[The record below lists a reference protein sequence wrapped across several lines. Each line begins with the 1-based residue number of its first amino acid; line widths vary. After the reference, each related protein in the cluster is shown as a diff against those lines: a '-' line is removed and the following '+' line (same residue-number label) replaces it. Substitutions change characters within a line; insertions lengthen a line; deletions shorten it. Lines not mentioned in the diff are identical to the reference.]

1 MNELITS
8 SLIWRS
14 FVLLAAWL
22 GRSWAGRLVAAFGRA
37 LRGSAAYRILARI
50 FCAPDPAEGSLL
62 RNTCNRLNLWLHE
75 KGGGLR
81 RLIEES
87 GAYRLHRWI
96 FTRFGSSRLSGRVL
110 RGGVT
115 GVLLFAIAAFAI
127 IDFLLRDVLGIAFL
141 ASVWDEL
148 LIIASVCWL
157 CLRTV
162 AAKNP
167 VKSRA
172 GTMDVWLAFYMLAGL
187 LLLWQTLTLVG
198 INITGYRAS
207 MQYILLFFVVLR
219 LLRGEEDL
227 FFMYRVMVLIAFAI
241 ALHGIWQFVVG
252 VEIPREWTDRAEAA
266 VRTRVF
272 SIFSNPNIM
281 AAYMILFAPMAIGMA
296 YTEKQ
301 PAMKVFYWFCG
312 ICMCLG
318 CLFTMTRAAWMALA
332 VAAVIFSL
340 IVDRKLFALML
351 AAMVAACF
359 LPFVRSRIGYLFTP
373 EFAESNARAGRG
385 KRWETGMGYL
395 DEYHKWTFGLGYG
408 IYGGAVAA
416 QNPVNPNFDYMYVDN
431 YYVKILV
438 ENGIVGLSVFL
449 SSIGA
454 LLYNGVR
461 SCAKSP
467 YKPLC
472 AGMLSGLAGIL
483 IHSYFE
489 SLWEEPYMMA
499 LFFAVAAMMIF
510 AGFFLPQK
518 AQGERSGDL

>member
-1 MNELITS
+1 MNELITN

-22 GRSWAGRLVAAFGRA
+22 RKSWAGRAVAALGR
-37 LRGSAAYRILARI
+37 LWRSSAFYGFFARI
-50 FCAPDPAEGSLL
+50 FCAPDPAEGSML
-62 RNTCNRLNLWLHE
+62 RNSLSRLNLWLHE
-75 KGGGLR
+75 KGSGLR
-81 RLIEES
+81 RLIKES
-87 GAYRLHRWI
+87 GVHRLHGKL
-96 FTRFGSSRLSGRVL
+96 FSYCGQSRILGGVFQA
-110 RGGVT
+110 GVT
-115 GVLLFAIAAFAI
+115 GLLIFAIAAFAI
-127 IDFLLRDVLGIAFL
+127 IDYLLRDVFGIAFL

-148 LIIASVCWL
+148 LIIGSVCWL
-157 CLRTV
+157 CLRTA
-162 AAKNP
+162 AAKDP
-167 VKSRA
+167 IRSRA
-172 GTMDVWLAFYMLAGL
+172 GTMDVWLGFYLLTGL
-187 LLLWQTLTLVG
+187 LLLWQTLSLVG

-219 LLRGEEDL
+219 LLRDERDL
-227 FFMYRVMVLIAFAI
+227 LLMYRIMVAIAFAI
-241 ALHGIWQFVVG
+241 ALHGIWQFVIG
-252 VEIPREWTDRAEAA
+252 VEIPREWTDRAEDA

-296 YTEKQ
+296 YASEKPVQ
-301 PAMKVFYWFCG
+301 KVLCWFCG
-312 ICMCLG
+312 ICMCVG
-318 CLFTMTRAAWMALA
+318 CLFTMSRAAWMALA
-332 VAAVIFSL
+332 VAAVLFSL

-395 DEYHKWTFGLGYG
+395 EEYHKWTFGLGYG

-416 QNPVNPNFDYMYVDN
+416 QNPVNPNFEYMYVDN

-438 ENGIVGLSVFL
+438 ENGIVGLSAFL
-449 SSIGA
+449 STMAA

-472 AGMLSGLAGIL
+472 AGMLAGLVGIL

-510 AGFFLPQK
+510 AGFFLPK
-518 AQGERSGDL
+518 KTEGEEKL

>member
-8 SLIWRS
+8 CLIWRF
-14 FVLLAAWL
+14 FVRAAAWFRGTWLGKAIAGL
-22 GRSWAGRLVAAFGRA
+22 GRLWRASAIYGFFARL
-37 LRGSAAYRILARI
+37 L
-50 FCAPDPAEGSLL
+50 CAPDPAEGSLFRRTL
-62 RNTCNRLNLWLHE
+62 DSLNLWLHR
-75 KGGGLR
+75 KGSTVR
-81 RLIEES
+81 RLMEES
-87 GAYRLHRWI
+87 GSYRLYRKI
-96 FTRFGSSRLSGRVL
+96 FSYCSESRVAGKLFE
-110 RGGVT
+110 GGVT
-115 GVLLFAIAAFAI
+115 SLLLFAIAAFAV
-127 IDFLLRDVLGIAFL
+127 IDYLLRDVLGIVFL

-148 LIIASVCWL
+148 LILGSFFWL
-157 CLRTV
+157 LLRR
-162 AAKNP
+162 AAGKDP
-167 VKSRA
+167 IQSRA
-172 GTMDVWLAFYMLAGL
+172 CTMDVYLAFYMLAGL
-187 LLLWQTLTLVG
+187 LLLWHTATLVD

-219 LLRGEEDL
+219 LLRDEKDL
-227 FFMYRVMVLIAFAI
+227 MLMYKVMVAIAFVI

-252 VEIPREWTDRAEAA
+252 VEIPREWTDRAEEG

-296 YTEKQ
+296 YACKN
-301 PAMKVFYWFCG
+301 PAGKVFYLFCG

-318 CLFTMTRAAWMALA
+318 CLFTMSRAAWMALA
-332 VAAVIFSL
+332 VVAVLFAL

-351 AAMVAACF
+351 AAGVAACF

-385 KRWETGMGYL
+385 KRWETGLGYL
-395 DEYHKWTFGLGYG
+395 EEYDKWATGLGYG
-408 IYGGAVAA
+408 IFGGAVAA

-438 ENGIVGLSVFL
+438 ENGIAGLSAFL
-449 SSIGA
+449 VSIAA

-472 AGMLSGLAGIL
+472 AGMLTGLVGIL

-499 LFFAVAAMMIF
+499 LFFAVAAMLIY
-510 AGFFLPQK
+510 AGFFLPK
-518 AQGERSGDL
+518 KIQGENRA

>member
-1 MNELITS
+1 MNELITN

-22 GRSWAGRLVAAFGRA
+22 RKSWAGRALAALGR
-37 LRGSAAYRILARI
+37 LWRGSAFYGFFARML
-50 FCAPDPAEGSLL
+50 CAPDPAEGSML
-62 RNTCNRLNLWLHE
+62 RSSLSRLNLWLHK
-75 KGGGLR
+75 KGNSLR
-81 RLIEES
+81 RLIRQS
-87 GAYRLHRWI
+87 GACRLHGKL
-96 FTRFGSSRLSGRVL
+96 FSYCGQSRLLGSVFQA
-110 RGGVT
+110 GVT
-115 GVLLFAIAAFAI
+115 GLVIFAIAAFAI
-127 IDFLLRDVLGIAFL
+127 IDYLLRDVFGIAFL
-141 ASVWDEL
+141 SSVWDEL
-148 LIIASVCWL
+148 LIIGSVCWL
-157 CLRTV
+157 LLRTV
-162 AAKNP
+162 AAKDP
-167 VKSRA
+167 IRSRM
-172 GTMDVWLAFYMLAGL
+172 GTMDVWLGFYMLAGL
-187 LLLWQTLTLVG
+187 LLLWETLSLVG

-219 LLRGEEDL
+219 LLRDEKDL
-227 FFMYRVMVLIAFAI
+227 LLMYRIMVLIAFAI

-252 VEIPREWTDRAEAA
+252 VEIPREWTDRAETA

-296 YTEKQ
+296 YASEK
-301 PAMKVFYWFCG
+301 PAQKVFYWFCG
-312 ICMCLG
+312 ICMCVG
-318 CLFTMTRAAWMALA
+318 CLFTMSRAAWMALA
-332 VAAVIFSL
+332 VAAVLFSL

-395 DEYHKWTFGLGYG
+395 EEYHKWTFGLGYG

-416 QNPVNPNFDYMYVDN
+416 QNPVNPNFEYMYVDN

-438 ENGIVGLSVFL
+438 ENGIVGLSAFL
-449 SSIGA
+449 STMAA
-454 LLYNGVR
+454 LLYNGLR

-472 AGMLSGLAGIL
+472 AGMLAGLVGIL

-510 AGFFLPQK
+510 AGFFLPK
-518 AQGERSGDL
+518 KTEGEGKL

>member
-1 MNELITS
+1 MNERITS
-8 SLIWRS
+8 SFLWRS
-14 FVLLAAWL
+14 VVLLAAWL
-22 GRSWAGRLVAAFGRA
+22 RRSWAGRLMAA
-37 LRGSAAYRILARI
+37 LKNLWQGSAFYRFFARI

-62 RNTCNRLNLWLHE
+62 RNSCNRLNRWLHK
-75 KGGGLR
+75 KGSGLR
-81 RLIEES
+81 RLLEES
-87 GAYRLHRWI
+87 GAYRLHRWL
-96 FTRFGSSRLSGRVL
+96 FDRFGKSCLSGRVL
-110 RGGVT
+110 KRGVT
-115 GVLLFAIAAFAI
+115 GVLIFAIAAFAI
-127 IDFLLRDVLGIAFL
+127 IDYLLRDVLGIAFL
-141 ASVWDEL
+141 SSVWDEL
-148 LIIASVCWL
+148 LILASVGWL

-167 VKSRA
+167 VQSRA
-172 GTMDVWLAFYMLAGL
+172 GTMDVWLGFYMLAGL
-187 LLLWQTLTLVG
+187 FLLWQTLTLVG

-219 LLRGEEDL
+219 LLRDENDL
-227 FFMYRVMVLIAFAI
+227 FLMYRIMVLIAFAI
-241 ALHGIWQFVVG
+241 ALHGIWQFVIG
-252 VEIPREWTDRAEAA
+252 VEIPREWTDRAETA

-318 CLFTMTRAAWMALA
+318 CLFTMSRAAWMALA

-340 IVDRKLFALML
+340 IVDRKLFGIML
-351 AAMVAACF
+351 AALVAACF

-408 IYGGAVAA
+408 IFGGAVAA
-416 QNPVNPNFDYMYVDN
+416 QNPVNPNFEYMYVDN

-438 ENGIVGLSVFL
+438 ENGIVGLSAFL
-449 SSIGA
+449 STMAA

-472 AGMLSGLAGIL
+472 AGMLSGLVGIL

-499 LFFAVAAMMIF
+499 LFFSVAAMMIF
-510 AGFFLPQK
+510 AGFFLTK
-518 AQGERSGDL
+518 KTQGERSGDL